1 MRKNRTFPLL
11 ACGFAAGLCAACE
24 TGDDGAGAPRDR
36 ALTPSASGGAEA
48 PAPPTEAPPAELE
61 AAAPRLPRLTRLQ
74 YHNAVRDLFGADV
87 TPPSSLEPDVAVE
100 GLRAI
105 GGTVTSLSPRGVEQA
120 YEGAKALAAQLVAPE
135 RRDGLPCFPS
145 TPDDAACLDRLADTQ
160 GALIWRRPL
169 TADERAALV
178 AAARAAGQA
187 LGDAAVSASTLLTL
201 LLASPSF
208 LYRVELGEPDPAR
221 PDDPAARRYTS
232 WEMASRLSFFLW
244 NTVPDETLRTA
255 AAAGELTEPA
265 GLAAQIDRMLTSPR
279 LRDGVRNLF
288 AEWLELYALD
298 ELSKDPNI
306 FRHYS
311 ADLGA
316 SAREETLRLVEHL
329 FLDEDH
335 DFRDLLT
342 TRTTFVDRRLA
353 AIYNV
358 PAATDEGFGRIDLPE
373 DGPRAGLLGQVA
385 FLALHAHPSATS
397 ATRRGIAIRKQL
409 LCQAV
414 PSPPAN
420 LNTAIPEPSPDARTL
435 KDRLVAH
442 QANPACSGC
451 HVLIDPP
458 GYGLENF
465 DGIGRFR
472 LTDNN
477 APIDASG
484 DIDGDVF
491 DGPVSLAAVIAD
503 HPDFAPCAVRTV
515 YAYAGG
521 HLPEAGEQS
530 ELARLAAEF
539 DAGGRRLR
547 GLLRAVALS
556 PGFRTVGEPADT
568 PEAAAPAAPEGDAP

>member
-1 MRKNRTFPLL
+1 
-11 ACGFAAGLCAACE
+11 
-24 TGDDGAGAPRDR
+24 
-36 ALTPSASGGAEA
+36 
-48 PAPPTEAPPAELE
+48 
-61 AAAPRLPRLTRLQ
+61 LTRLQ
-74 YHNAVRDLFGADV
+74 YHNAVRDLFGPDV

-120 YEGAKALAAQLVAPE
+120 YEGAKALATQLVSPE
-135 RRDGLPCFPS
+135 RRDRLVCFPAA
-145 TPDDAACLDRLADTQ
+145 PDDVACLDRLAETH

-169 TADERAALV
+169 PADERAPLV
-178 AAARAAGQA
+178 EAARSAGIA
-187 LGDAAVSASTLLTL
+187 LGDPAVSASTILTL

-221 PDDPAARRYTS
+221 AADPEARRYTD
-232 WEMASRLSFFLW
+232 WEMAARLSFFLW
-244 NTVPDETLRTA
+244 NTVPDEALRTA
-255 AAAGELTEPA
+255 AAAGELTDAA
-265 GLAAQIDRMLTSPR
+265 GLAVQIDRMLASPR
-279 LRDGVRNLF
+279 LREGVRNLF
-288 AEWLELYALD
+288 AEWFELYALD

-316 SAREETLRLVEHL
+316 SAREETLRVVEHL
-329 FLDEDH
+329 FLDEDR
-335 DFRDLLT
+335 DFRELLT

-358 PAATDEGFGRIDLPE
+358 PAATDEGFARIELPA
-373 DGPRAGLLGQVA
+373 DGARAGLLGQVA

-420 LNTAIPEPSPDARTL
+420 LNTAIPEPSAEARTL

-472 LTDNN
+472 LTDND

-484 DIDGDVF
+484 DIDGAPF
-491 DGPVSLAAVIAD
+491 ESPQALAEVVAT
-503 HPDFAPCAVRTV
+503 HPELAGCAVRTV
-515 YAYAGG
+515 YAYANG
-521 HLPEAGEQS
+521 HLPEPGEQS
-530 ELARLAAEF
+530 ELARLTADFE
-539 DAGGRRLR
+539 AGGRRVR
-547 GLLRAVALS
+547 SLLRAVALS
-556 PGFRTVGEPADT
+556 PGFRTVG
-568 PEAAAPAAPEGDAP
+568 APASAPATAGGEP